1 MRFTSIATAAL
12 VFILAG
18 NAYAENLSE
27 AYALARAND
36 PQLQLADAARRLA
49 DEAIVQTRSVLLPQ
63 ANATLSTSR
72 AQGSE
77 PLQSDQNALIGTAD
91 VNSASSQLD
100 LTVNQKIYDHA
111 DYTALKAAHARAERA
126 GYSYRAAE
134 QALITRVAQAYFQV
148 LTTQDALTS
157 AKAEEKA
164 VARQLDQAEQ
174 RFNVGLTAI
183 TDVHEARARYD
194 GAVAS
199 AILTENE
206 VDDAFAALTEITG
219 KNIQSVP
226 SLIEII
232 PLELPQPADWQYW
245 VDTAIAQNPALAARL
260 AGEKAAQAD
269 IKTAKAAHYPTLSS
283 FLNYTDSAFSR
294 DTDIPGFGTTP
305 GFTVSSDLD
314 RDNTIVGIRL
324 NVPLFSGF
332 AVSSRV
338 KQAVIQA
345 ESAKDEAE
353 QERRAITRQAR
364 NAYRSV
370 IAGTSE
376 VKARSQA
383 RVSAKAALE
392 ATEAG
397 FEVGTRTLV
406 DVLLSQ
412 QILFQAERDYSRAR
426 HNYLLSKLRLKSAA
440 GTITPAD
447 LNEVNALLTRQ

>member
-1 MRFTSIATAAL
+1 MRMTPIATAAL
-12 VFILAG
+12 LLTFASMT
-18 NAYAENLSE
+18 YAENLSE

-36 PQLQLADAARRLA
+36 PQLQLADAAQRIA
-49 DEAIVQTRSVLLPQ
+49 DEAIVQARSVLLPQ
-63 ANATLSTSR
+63 ATATIGASR
-72 AQGSE
+72 SQGSS
-77 PLQSDQNALIGTAD
+77 PLQNDQNGLIGTAD
-91 VNSASSQLD
+91 VSSTAKQLD
-100 LTVNQKIYDHA
+100 LQVNQTIYDHA
-111 DYTALKAAHARAERA
+111 DYTALAAARARAERA
-126 GYSYRAAE
+126 NFSYRAAE
-134 QALITRVAQAYFQV
+134 QALITRVAGAYFQV
-148 LTTQDALTS
+148 LTTQDSLTS
-157 AKAEEKA
+157 AQAEAKA
-164 VARQLDQAEQ
+164 VERQLDQAEQ

-183 TDVHEARARYD
+183 TDVHEARARRD
-194 GAVAS
+194 GAVAA
-199 AILTENE
+199 AILSENE

-219 KNIQSVP
+219 KNIQTVP
-226 SLIEII
+226 SLIETI
-232 PLELPQPADWQYW
+232 PLDAPKPADWQSW

-269 IKTAKAAHYPTLSS
+269 IKTAKAGHYPTVSS
-283 FLNYTDSAFSR
+283 FLNYNDSNFNR
-294 DTDIPGFGTTP
+294 DTDIPRFGNTP
-305 GFTVSSDLD
+305 AFTVSSDTD
-314 RDNTIVGIRL
+314 SDNTVVGIRL

-332 AVSSRV
+332 ATSSRV

-353 QERRAITRQAR
+353 QERRAITRQTR

-383 RVSAKAALE
+383 LVSAKAALE

-447 LNEVNALLTRQ
+447 LNDVNALLQAK

>member
-1 MRFTSIATAAL
+1 MRFTPIAAAAL
-12 VFILAG
+12 IFTLAG
-18 NAYAENLSE
+18 NAGAENLSE

-49 DEAIVQTRSVLLPQ
+49 DESIVQARSVLLPQ
-63 ANATLSTSR
+63 ANATVSASLS
-72 AQGSE
+72 QGST
-77 PLQSDQNALIGTAD
+77 PLQNDQNGLIGTAD
-91 VNSASSQLD
+91 VSAASNQLD
-100 LTVNQKIYDHA
+100 VQINQTIYDHA
-111 DYTALKAAHARAERA
+111 DFTALNAARARAERA
-126 GYSYRAAE
+126 GHSYRAAE
-134 QALITRVAQAYFQV
+134 QALITRVAQIYFQV
-148 LTTQDALTS
+148 LTTQDSLTS

-164 VARQLDQAEQ
+164 VGRQLDQAEQ

-183 TDVHEARARYD
+183 TDVYEARARHD
-194 GAVAS
+194 GAIAA
-199 AILTENE
+199 AILSENE

-219 KNIQSVP
+219 KNIRSVP
-226 SLIEII
+226 SLMETI
-232 PLELPQPADWQYW
+232 PLDPPKPADWQSW

-283 FLNYTDSAFSR
+283 FLNYSDSSSSR
-294 DTDIPGFGTTP
+294 DTDIPRFGNTP
-305 GFTVSSDLD
+305 AFTVNSDTD
-314 RDNTIVGIRL
+314 SDNTIVGIRL

-353 QERRAITRQAR
+353 QERRAITRQTR

-447 LNEVNALLTRQ
+447 LNDVNALLTQK